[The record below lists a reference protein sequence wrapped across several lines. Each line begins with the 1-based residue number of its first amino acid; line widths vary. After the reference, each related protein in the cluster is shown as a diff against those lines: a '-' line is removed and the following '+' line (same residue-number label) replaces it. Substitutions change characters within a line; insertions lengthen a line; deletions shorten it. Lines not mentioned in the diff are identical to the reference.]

1 MKNKLQIFLL
11 GIFMLCLLIGYMG
24 CAKDETTINGPNT
37 NTDPNAP
44 TYPVTV
50 TVLGPSGAPQG
61 GVTVTLQ
68 NPPRVDS
75 IFTAIT
81 NSLGMAT
88 IQSPS
93 GNQVIIATI
102 GVFQKS
108 ITVTVNASATGNIIT
123 APIQLVQN
131 TSLGKTLVIYA
142 DYENIE
148 DVLRDTTIGYT
159 AFDTTNVYYMRA
171 RVISDSTAL
180 LNYLKQYAI
189 VFSDCNGGDEH
200 LYPEIARLYGRYV
213 QQGGKIYGGHYNYMN
228 LQYIFPQSYITSIS
242 GSGDSLRI
250 INTNLST
257 AVGYSVINWSSSWFT
272 PYSEL
277 PVNSTVFAVISGSSG
292 TTSSPQ
298 GTPIIVE
305 NRLGTGKYVWTTYH
319 NQNILSDPRLVRIV
333 RYFLYNM

>member
-11 GIFMLCLLIGYMG
+11 GIFMLCFLLAYMG
-24 CAKDETTINGPNT
+24 CAKDETTINGPT
-37 NTDPNAP
+37 VNTDPNAP

-88 IQSPS
+88 LQAPAGS
-93 GNQVIIATI
+93 QVIIATI

-108 ITVTVNASATGNIIT
+108 ITVTVNASSTGNIIT

-148 DVLRDTTIGYT
+148 TK
-159 AFDTTNVYYMRA
+159 N
-171 RVISDSTAL
+171 
-180 LNYLKQYAI
+180 LKGI
-189 VFSDCNGGDEH
+189 
-200 LYPEIARLYGRYV
+200 
-213 QQGGKIYGGHYNYMN
+213 
-228 LQYIFPQSYITSIS
+228 
-242 GSGDSLRI
+242 DSL
-250 INTNLST
+250 LST
-257 AVGYSVINWSSSWFT
+257 VQMPPGV
-272 PYSEL
+272 
-277 PVNSTVFAVISGSSG
+277 PVAG
-292 TTSSPQ
+292 T
-298 GTPIIVE
+298 
-305 NRLGTGKYVWTTYH
+305 
-319 NQNILSDPRLVRIV
+319 
-333 RYFLYNM
+333 

>member
-11 GIFMLCLLIGYMG
+11 GIFMLCFLLAYMG
-24 CAKDETTINGPNT
+24 CAKDETTINGPT
-37 NTDPNAP
+37 VNTDPNAP

-88 IQSPS
+88 LQAPAGS
-93 GNQVIIATI
+93 QVIIATI

-108 ITVTVNASATGNIIT
+108 ITVTVNASSTGNIIT

-159 AFDTTNVYYMRA
+159 TFDTTNVYYMRA
-171 RVISDSTAL
+171 RVDADSTAL
-180 LNYLKQYAI
+180 LNYLKQYSI
-189 VFSDCNGGDEH
+189 VFSDCNGGDENG
-200 LYPEIARLYGRYV
+200 YPKLARLYGRYV

-228 LQYIFPQSYITSIS
+228 LQYIFPQSYVHSVS
-242 GSGDSLRI
+242 GSGDSLKI

-257 AVGYSVINWSSSWFT
+257 AVGYTVINWSGSWFT
-272 PYSEL
+272 PYSDL
-277 PVNSTVFAVISGSSG
+277 PVNSTVYAVISGSTG

-298 GTPIIVE
+298 GVPIIVE

-319 NQNILSDPRLVRIV
+319 NQNILSDSRLVRIV